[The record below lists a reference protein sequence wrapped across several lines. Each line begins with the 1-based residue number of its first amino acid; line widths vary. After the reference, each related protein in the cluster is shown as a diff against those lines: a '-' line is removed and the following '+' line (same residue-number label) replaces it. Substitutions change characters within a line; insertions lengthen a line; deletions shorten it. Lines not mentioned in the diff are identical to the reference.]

1 MIILGLVLM
10 VIGWLASIPVLVTI
24 GVIVLVVGLVL
35 LLLGSIGR
43 PVGGRKFY
51 Y

>member
-1 MIILGLVLM
+1 MIVGGIVLILLGYLVPGLGILT
-10 VIGWLASIPVLVTI
+10 TI
-24 GVIVLVVGLVL
+24 GVIVLVIGLVL

-43 PVGGRKFY
+43 PIGRRHY